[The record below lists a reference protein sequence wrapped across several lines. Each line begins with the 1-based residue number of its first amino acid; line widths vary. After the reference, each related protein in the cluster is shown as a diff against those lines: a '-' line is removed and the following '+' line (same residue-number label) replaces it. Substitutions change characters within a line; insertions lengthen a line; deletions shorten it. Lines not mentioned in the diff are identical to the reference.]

1 MTRDGA
7 RTSATHARRRAAV
20 VLAVAAAALVGVALA
35 TAGGEEADGLR
46 VERSQAEVV
55 VYLQNPDDNEPGR
68 AGGERSV
75 MLECLDADGEVLAR
89 APMAWPLADTDDGT
103 LDPHAHLPIDAST
116 IQRVDRC
123 RLGGTDPALEGGI
136 L

>member
-1 MTRDGA
+1 V
-7 RTSATHARRRAAV
+7 TSASHTRRRAAV
-20 VLAVAAAALVGVALA
+20 VAAVGAAALVGVALA
-35 TAGGEEADGLR
+35 ISGGDEADGLR
-46 VERSQAEVV
+46 VERAQTEVV
-55 VYLQNPDDNEPGR
+55 VYLANPDDNRPER

-75 MLECLDADGEVLAR
+75 MLECLDAEGEVLGR